1 MRSGLDNKENKFF
14 TKGTDLNSEKNT
26 RLFFIIAS
34 SILSLITIFLLIN
47 IFLKTGIF
55 NSELNK
61 DSKPQNVQQLIQV
74 EILNGCGIAGAG
86 NSLTDLLRKKG
97 IDVVKTSNYSSFN
110 VDNTF
115 IIDRINNI
123 ETAFKVADSLN
134 LNKQFI
140 ITEVN
145 KSLFIDLTIVIGK
158 DFNKYFQISGS

>member
-1 MRSGLDNKENKFF
+1 MRSGLDNKEKKFF
-14 TKGTDLNSEKNT
+14 TSGTDINSEKNT

-34 SILSLITIFLLIN
+34 SILSLITLFLLIN
-47 IFLKTGIF
+47 IFNKTGIF
-55 NSELNK
+55 NSDSK
-61 DSKPQNVQQLIQV
+61 QDSKPQNVQQMIQV

-86 NSLTDLLRKKG
+86 NALTDLLRKKG
-97 IDVVKTSNYSSFN
+97 IDVVKTGNYRSFN

-115 IIDRINNI
+115 IIDRMNNI

-134 LNKQFI
+134 LNKRFI
-140 ITEVN
+140 ITEIN